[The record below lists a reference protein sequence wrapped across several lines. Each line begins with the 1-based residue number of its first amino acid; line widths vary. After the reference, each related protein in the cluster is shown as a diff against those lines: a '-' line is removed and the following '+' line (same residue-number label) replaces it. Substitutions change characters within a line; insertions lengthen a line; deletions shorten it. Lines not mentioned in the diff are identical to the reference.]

1 MSSRPPKATQRLDLL
16 AVRVTRSL
24 LSDASVHVRDCGPA
38 GVKLWNIFDNAYRR
52 RAGRDEV
59 QAPHSV
65 ATTALR
71 ALTGGYVWFDAK
83 RAVLA
88 SRDPIDDDMVRDVF
102 TLLYGLATG
111 EDIDDIDLNQPVGI
125 AEKFASTPQEQR
137 ALADYLQHSPSQQ
150 PDAPNWVYETVA
162 WDLARRIAAEPL
174 AIDRLSVRL
183 RPDTAG
189 GLVAWDDPWPDE
201 TGTRFALPRIRL
213 RMKTEPN
220 VKDPLILV
228 SASATR
234 ISSSMDFARTVLAD
248 QDRADRPLVEVELDG
263 RGRLRNVN
271 RLALQALSRLGMGH
285 SVLHEVDRQVQADRL
300 ARQQAQAS
308 GEKSPAPQPL
318 GTVRP
323 IMAKNFYFPVGSGVG
338 MDYYRGLR
346 DHIQTTLGDNC
357 QPLYGFF
364 EGGNFKQAKKDEVLM
379 EPLDITRS
387 LDAMGRE
394 HLRIVCLWATDEI
407 RQRMINALARAYG
420 LDPAGLNPAEGK
432 GVTLHGTR
440 VSVVFHHVPDF
451 LQHGPAAGRSA
462 HTADLVSLKAAS
474 GEIVGVW
481 AETEYGDGKK
491 GSPPRPKDSEDAK
504 HQTHRVL
511 AKMDLVVQYIDRAVQ
526 TGIDKSTGMDHQSL
540 SCLMDL
546 YRNLGFI
553 DRRISRV
560 LTKPI
565 GELPAVGVAHCGVH
579 VRRQSRRQ
587 GDRDARI
594 SVAASVL
601 KPPTVPDGA
610 WTLHG
615 WSYTDRTWRQY
626 HLAEAAFHAA
636 DYPAG
641 KMTEFMDNFAGYS
654 STAKVIDQ
662 ALEDLADYL
671 GGTPYTVTV
680 DGFAC
685 RRLWKGL
692 NNKAQ
697 GQPPEPNTTWLPG
710 STIAPKY
717 RPVAVIRLNTTDEE
731 VPRPVQVT
739 ITDENDRE
747 IKTQERTT
755 QVFRI
760 DPDPDLGKHCTWLLV
775 NTTHQFDGNG
785 AGRQGSKKTRY
796 GALPWNKGKNEIK
809 SNYYAMTATEIF
821 PITLNTDHRRELM
834 MVTAR
839 LCHQAL
845 AWKHRTRYPIP
856 LHAALQMD
864 KDHPQYRRTITP
876 VDLDGETNSED
887 E

>member
-1 MSSRPPKATQRLDLL
+1 MSARPSKQTQRLDLL
-16 AVRVTRSL
+16 AGRVTPSL
-24 LSDASVHVRDCGPA
+24 LGDASVHIRDCGPA
-38 GVKLWNIFDNAYRR
+38 GVNMWRIFENAYRR

-59 QAPHSV
+59 QAPHSI

-71 ALTGGYVWFDAK
+71 ALTGGYVWLDAK

-88 SRDPIDDDMVRDVF
+88 SQEPIDDDTIRDVF
-102 TLLYGLATG
+102 TLLHGLAMG
-111 EDIDDIDLNQPVGI
+111 DDIDDIDLNQPVGI
-125 AEKFASTPQEQR
+125 ADKFASTTQEQR
-137 ALADYLQHSPSQQ
+137 ALADYLLRSPSGQ
-150 PDAPNWVYETVA
+150 PDAPSWVYQTVA
-162 WDLARRIAAEPL
+162 WDLARRIAAEPW
-174 AIDRLSVRL
+174 AIDGLSVRL

-201 TGTRFALPRIRL
+201 NGTRFSLPRIRL
-213 RMKTEPN
+213 QMKTEPN
-220 VKDPLILV
+220 VSDPLILV

-234 ISSSMDFARTVLAD
+234 INRSMDFTRTVLAE
-248 QDRADRPLVEVELDG
+248 QDHPDRPLVEVELDG

-271 RLALQALSRLGMGH
+271 RLALQALSRLGMGR
-285 SVLHEVDRQVQADRL
+285 SVLHEIDRQIQADRL
-300 ARQQAQAS
+300 TRQRAQEN
-308 GEKSPAPQPL
+308 GEEPPTSQQL

-338 MDYYRGLR
+338 MDYYRGLYE
-346 DHIQTTLGDNC
+346 HIQITLGDHW
-357 QPLYGFF
+357 QPLHGFF
-364 EGGNFKQAKKDEVLM
+364 EGGNFKQAQKADVLM
-379 EPLDITRS
+379 DPLDITRS
-387 LDAMGRE
+387 LEAMGLD
-394 HLRIVCLWATDEI
+394 HLRIVCLWATDEV
-407 RQRMINALARAYG
+407 RQRMINALALAYG
-420 LDPAGLNPAEGK
+420 LDPTALNPAEGK
-432 GVTLHGTR
+432 SVTLHGTR
-440 VSVVFHHVPDF
+440 ISAVFQHVPEF
-451 LQHGPAAGRSA
+451 LQHGPATGRSA
-462 HTADLVSLKAAS
+462 HTADLLSLKTAS

-491 GSPPRPKDSEDAK
+491 NSVPRPKDSEDAK
-504 HQTHRVL
+504 HQTHRIL

-553 DRRISRV
+553 DRRVSSI

-565 GELPAVGVAHCGVH
+565 GEHPADGVAHCGVH
-579 VRRQSRRQ
+579 VRRQSRRP
-587 GDRDARI
+587 GERDARI
-594 SVAASVL
+594 VVSATVL
-601 KPPTVPDGA
+601 KPPTVVDGA

-615 WSYTDRTWRQY
+615 WSYTDRVWKPY

-641 KMTEFMDNFAGYS
+641 KMTEFMDNFAGHS

-671 GGTPYTVTV
+671 DGTPYTVTV
-680 DGFAC
+680 DGVAC

-710 STIAPKY
+710 STIAPRF
-717 RPVAVIRLNTTDEE
+717 RPIAVIRLNTTDEE

-739 ITDENDRE
+739 ITDEDDTE
-747 IKTQERTT
+747 IKTKERTT

-760 DPDPDLGKHCTWLLV
+760 DPDLGKNSTWFLV

-785 AGRQGSKKTRY
+785 AGRQGSKKTRWS
-796 GALPWNKGKNEIK
+796 ALPWNKGKNEIK
-809 SNYYAMTATEIF
+809 ANYCAMTATEIF
-821 PITLNTDHRRELM
+821 PIAVNTDHRRELT

-845 AWKHRTRYPIP
+845 AWKHRTRYPIA

-864 KDHPQYRRTITP
+864 KDHPQFRRTVAP
-876 VDLDGETNSED
+876 DDLEDETNSGD

>member
-1 MSSRPPKATQRLDLL
+1 MTARPPKQTQRLDLL
-16 AVRVTRSL
+16 AGRVTPAL
-24 LSDASVHVRDCGPA
+24 LADASVHIRDCGPT
-38 GVKLWNIFDNAYRR
+38 GVNMWKIFENAYRR
-52 RAGRDEV
+52 RAGRDQV
-59 QAPHSV
+59 QAPHSI

-71 ALTGGYVWFDAK
+71 ALTGGYVWLDAK

-88 SRDPIDDDMVRDVF
+88 SLDPIDDDTVRDVF
-102 TLLYGLATG
+102 TLLHGLAMG
-111 EDIDDIDLNQPVGI
+111 EDIDDIDLNQPVSL

-137 ALADYLQHSPSQQ
+137 ALSDYLLRSPSGQ
-150 PDAPNWVYETVA
+150 PDAPTWVYQTVT
-162 WDLARRIAAEPL
+162 WDLARRIAAEPWS
-174 AIDRLSVRL
+174 IDGLSVRL
-183 RPDTAG
+183 RPDTSG

-201 TGTRFALPRIRL
+201 PGTRFSLPRIRL

-220 VKDPLILV
+220 VSDPLILI

-234 ISSSMDFARTVLAD
+234 ISRSMDFTRTVLVE
-248 QDRADRPLVEVELDG
+248 QDHPNRPLVEVELDG
-263 RGRLRNVN
+263 RGRLRDVN
-271 RLALQALSRLGMGH
+271 RLALQALSRLGMGR
-285 SVLHEVDRQVQADRL
+285 SVLHEIDKQIQADRL
-300 ARQQAQAS
+300 TRQQAQEN
-308 GEKSPAPQPL
+308 GEEPPEPQQL

-338 MDYYRGLR
+338 MDYYRGLY
-346 DHIQTTLGDNC
+346 DHIQNTLGNNWR
-357 QPLYGFF
+357 PLHGFF

-387 LDAMGRE
+387 LDAMGLE

-420 LDPAGLNPAEGK
+420 LDPAALNPAEGK
-432 GVTLHGTR
+432 SATLHGTR
-440 VSVVFHHVPDF
+440 VSAVFHHVPEF

-462 HTADLVSLKAAS
+462 HTADLLALKAAA

-491 GSPPRPKDSEDAK
+491 NSPPRPKDSEDAK
-504 HQTHRVL
+504 HQTHRIL
-511 AKMDLVVQYIDRAVQ
+511 AKKDLVVQYIDSAVQ
-526 TGIDKSTGMDHQSL
+526 TGIDKSTDMDHQSL

-546 YRNLGFI
+546 YRNLGFV
-553 DRRISRV
+553 DRRVSSV

-565 GELPAVGVAHCGVH
+565 GEHSADGVAHCGIH
-579 VRRQSRRQ
+579 VRRQSRRP
-587 GDRDARI
+587 GERDARI
-594 SVAASVL
+594 VVSASVL
-601 KPPTVPDGA
+601 KPPTVPNGA

-615 WSYTDRTWRQY
+615 WSYTDRVWKPY

-641 KMTEFMDNFAGYS
+641 KMTEFTDNIAGYS

-671 GGTPYTVTV
+671 GGVPYTVTV

-692 NNKAQ
+692 HNKAQ
-697 GQPPEPNTTWLPG
+697 GQPPEANTTWLPG
-710 STIAPKY
+710 STIAPRY
-717 RPVAVIRLNTTDEE
+717 RPIAVIRLNTTDEE

-739 ITDENDRE
+739 ITDEEDAE
-747 IKTQERTT
+747 IKTKERTT

-760 DPDPDLGKHCTWLLV
+760 DPDLGESSTWLLV

-785 AGRQGSKKTRY
+785 AGRQGSKKTRWS
-796 GALPWNKGKNEIK
+796 ALPWNKGKNEIK
-809 SNYYAMTATEIF
+809 ANYYAMTATEIF
-821 PITLNTDHRRELM
+821 PIAVNTDHRRELT

-845 AWKHRTRYPIP
+845 AWKHRTRYPIA

-864 KDHPQYRRTITP
+864 QDHPQYRRTTTP
-876 VDLDGETNSED
+876 EDIED
-887 E
+887 ETPDEDA